1 MTRAKAKDKRHPKI
15 INQYMVYQ
23 GINEIN
29 TVFCAIIAFKAYL
42 NSPEFNKYHAELAI
56 DCLRNTLC
64 EGTVQIEEWLEIEEV
79 NKNV

>member
-1 MTRAKAKDKRHPKI
+1 MIKAKAKDKRHSKI

-29 TVFCAIIAFKAYL
+29 TVFGAIIAFKAYL

-64 EGTVQIEEWLEIEEV
+64 EGTVQIEEWLEIEEEV
-79 NKNV
+79 KP

>member
-1 MTRAKAKDKRHPKI
+1 MTTRKPKDKRHPKI

-29 TVFCAIIAFKAYL
+29 TVFGAIIAFKAYL

-64 EGTVQIEEWLEIEEV
+64 EGTVQIEEWLEIDEDE
-79 NKNV
+79 KL